1 MEAPK
6 ICCLN
11 NQLQSTSTN
20 IVTVVNWT
28 NPLAT
33 DNSGQ
38 SATVNCKPGSGS
50 EFGIGATTVICKAID
65 PSENEATCVF
75 TVLVIG
81 NLNVLNYFL
90 KLVLTLCVVEAKQNI
105 SIC

>member
-1 MEAPK
+1 M

-20 IVTVVNWT
+20 VVTVVNWT
-28 NPLAT
+28 NPQAT
-33 DNSGQ
+33 DNSRQ
-38 SATVNCKPGSGS
+38 SATVNCNPGSGS
-50 EFGIGATTVICKAID
+50 EFVIGATTVICKAIN
-65 PSENEATCVF
+65 PSGNEATCGF

-81 NLNVLNYFL
+81 NPNLLNYFL
-90 KLVLTLCVVEAKQNI
+90 KIVLTLCVVEAKQNI